1 MVKFVMDRF
10 NTEDLKEEKLEG
22 EVDEEITPS
31 DEVYPAE
38 VRVNRAQFSCSHV
51 KILVEKR
58 HELEISPEFQRNN
71 VWKSSQMS
79 ELVESILMGIPIPVI
94 YLFEDRDGNKQ
105 IVDGKQRITTIIDF
119 QDDKFTLNGL
129 HVMPSYNWKK
139 FSTLPPKMRG
149 AFEDYQLSFYI
160 IQPPTPE
167 RVKYDIFDRVNRGGT
182 QLTHQE
188 MREALYMGK
197 ATDMLKYLREENG
210 SFLKATGNS
219 IPEKRKKDTY
229 LILRSVSFML
239 LWGFSDRVKK
249 LNNGKDISYKSDID
263 DFLASTMIFL
273 NNKADEGL
281 IKDLEHRFLSSM
293 DYIYDIMGS
302 DGFRFAHEEGSSRRP
317 ISMPLFETL
326 TYIFSFPIVNKD
338 PQKTKK
344 LVNKK
349 KKDWDMSGS
358 FNGSNVDSVTKVVER
373 KGLIDDILNE
383 L

>member
-1 MVKFVMDRF
+1 MDKF

-22 EVDEEITPS
+22 EVDEENSSS

-129 HVMPSYNWKK
+129 HVMPSFNGKK

-197 ATDMLKYLREENG
+197 ATEMLKYLRMENG

-239 LWGFSDRVKK
+239 LWGFSERVKK
-249 LNNGKDISYKSDID
+249 LNNEKDISYKSDID

-273 NNKADEGL
+273 NNKADDGL

-317 ISMPLFETL
+317 VSMPLFETL
-326 TYIFSFPIVNKD
+326 TYVFSFPVVNKN
-338 PQKTKK
+338 PLRTKQI
-344 LVNKK
+344 VSNK

-373 KGLIDDILNE
+373 KELIDEILNE
-383 L
+383 LYDYA

>member
-1 MVKFVMDRF
+1 MDRF
-10 NTEDLKEEKLEG
+10 NTEDLEEKLEG

-129 HVMPSYNWKK
+129 HVMPSFNGKK

-197 ATDMLKYLREENG
+197 ATEMLKYLRMENG

-239 LWGFSDRVKK
+239 LWGFSERVKK

-273 NNKADEGL
+273 NNKADDGL

-317 ISMPLFETL
+317 VSMPLFETL
-326 TYIFSFPIVNKD
+326 TYVFSFPVVNKN
-338 PQKTKK
+338 PLRTKQI
-344 LVNKK
+344 VSNK

-373 KGLIDDILNE
+373 KELIDEILNE
-383 L
+383 LYNYA

>member
-1 MVKFVMDRF
+1 MDKF

-22 EVDEEITPS
+22 EVDEENSSS

-129 HVMPSYNWKK
+129 HVMPSFNGKK

-197 ATDMLKYLREENG
+197 ATEMLKYLRMENG

-239 LWGFSDRVKK
+239 LWGFSERVKK

-273 NNKADEGL
+273 NNKADDGL

-317 ISMPLFETL
+317 VSMPLFETL
-326 TYIFSFPIVNKD
+326 TYVFSFPVVNKN
-338 PQKTKK
+338 PLRTKQI
-344 LVNKK
+344 VSIK
-349 KKDWDMSGS
+349 KKDRDMSGS

-373 KGLIDDILNE
+373 KELIDEILNE
-383 L
+383 LYNYA

>member
-1 MVKFVMDRF
+1 MDKF

-22 EVDEEITPS
+22 EVDEENSSS

-129 HVMPSYNWKK
+129 HVMPSFNGKK

-197 ATDMLKYLREENG
+197 ATEMLKYLRMENG

-239 LWGFSDRVKK
+239 LWGFSERVKK

-273 NNKADEGL
+273 NNKADDGL

-317 ISMPLFETL
+317 VSMPLFETL
-326 TYIFSFPIVNKD
+326 TYVFSFPIVNKN
-338 PQKTKK
+338 PLRTKQK
-344 LVNKK
+344 VSNK

-373 KGLIDDILNE
+373 KELIDEILNE
-383 L
+383 LYDNA

>member
-1 MVKFVMDRF
+1 MDKF

-22 EVDEEITPS
+22 EVDEENSSS

-129 HVMPSYNWKK
+129 HVMPSFNGKK

-197 ATDMLKYLREENG
+197 ATEMLKYLRMENG

-239 LWGFSDRVKK
+239 LWGFSERVKK

-273 NNKADEGL
+273 NNKADDGL

-317 ISMPLFETL
+317 VSMPLFETL
-326 TYIFSFPIVNKD
+326 TYVFSFPVVNKN
-338 PQKTKK
+338 PLRTKQI
-344 LVNKK
+344 VSIK

-373 KGLIDDILNE
+373 KELIDEILNE
-383 L
+383 LYNYA

>member
-1 MVKFVMDRF
+1 MDRF

-129 HVMPSYNWKK
+129 HVMPSYNGKK

-239 LWGFSDRVKK
+239 LWAFSDRVKK

-273 NNKADEGL
+273 NNKADEAL

-326 TYIFSFPIVNKD
+326 TYVFSFPIVNKD
-338 PQKTKK
+338 PLKTKK

>member
-1 MVKFVMDRF
+1 MDKF

-22 EVDEEITPS
+22 EVDEENSSS

-129 HVMPSYNWKK
+129 HVMPSFNGKK

-197 ATDMLKYLREENG
+197 ATEMLKYLRMENG

-239 LWGFSDRVKK
+239 LWGFSERVKK

-273 NNKADEGL
+273 NNKADDGL

-302 DGFRFAHEEGSSRRP
+302 DGFRFAHEDGSSRRP

-326 TYIFSFPIVNKD
+326 TYVFSFPVVNKN
-338 PQKTKK
+338 PLRTKQI
-344 LVNKK
+344 VSNK

-373 KGLIDDILNE
+373 KQLIDEILNE
-383 L
+383 LYDYA

>member
-1 MVKFVMDRF
+1 MDKF

-22 EVDEEITPS
+22 EVDEENSSS

-94 YLFEDRDGNKQ
+94 YLFEDRNGNKQ

-129 HVMPSYNWKK
+129 HVMPSFNGKR

-197 ATDMLKYLREENG
+197 ATEMLKYLRMENG

-239 LWGFSDRVKK
+239 LWGFSERVKK

-273 NNKADEGL
+273 NSKADDGL

-317 ISMPLFETL
+317 VSMPLFETL
-326 TYIFSFPIVNKD
+326 TYVFSFPVVNKN
-338 PQKTKK
+338 PLRTKQI
-344 LVNKK
+344 VSNK

-373 KGLIDDILNE
+373 KELIDEILNE
-383 L
+383 LYDYA

>member
-1 MVKFVMDRF
+1 MDKF

-22 EVDEEITPS
+22 EVDEENSSS

-129 HVMPSYNWKK
+129 HVMPSFNGKK

-197 ATDMLKYLREENG
+197 ATEMLKYLRMENG

-239 LWGFSDRVKK
+239 LWGFSERVKK

-273 NNKADEGL
+273 NNKADDGL

-302 DGFRFAHEEGSSRRP
+302 DGFRFAHEDGSSRRP

-326 TYIFSFPIVNKD
+326 TYVFSFPVVNKN
-338 PQKTKK
+338 PLRTKQI
-344 LVNKK
+344 VSNK

-373 KGLIDDILNE
+373 KELIDEILNE
-383 L
+383 LYDYA

>member
-1 MVKFVMDRF
+1 MDKF

-22 EVDEEITPS
+22 EVDEENSSS

-71 VWKSSQMS
+71 VWNSSQMS

-129 HVMPSYNWKK
+129 HVMTSFNGKK

-197 ATDMLKYLREENG
+197 ATEMLKYLRMENG

-239 LWGFSDRVKK
+239 LWGFSERVKK

-273 NNKADEGL
+273 NNKADDGL

-317 ISMPLFETL
+317 VSMPLFETL
-326 TYIFSFPIVNKD
+326 TYVFSFPVVNKN
-338 PQKTKK
+338 PLRTKQI
-344 LVNKK
+344 VSNK

-373 KGLIDDILNE
+373 KELIDEILNE
-383 L
+383 LYDYA

>member
-1 MVKFVMDRF
+1 MDKF

-22 EVDEEITPS
+22 EVDEENSSS

-129 HVMPSYNWKK
+129 HVMPSFNGKK

-197 ATDMLKYLREENG
+197 ATEMLKYLRMENG

-239 LWGFSDRVKK
+239 LWGFSERVKK

-273 NNKADEGL
+273 NNKADDGL

-317 ISMPLFETL
+317 VSMPLFETL
-326 TYIFSFPIVNKD
+326 TYVFSFPIVNKN
-338 PQKTKK
+338 PLRTKQKIS
-344 LVNKK
+344 NK

-373 KGLIDDILNE
+373 KELIDEILNE
-383 L
+383 LYDNA

>member
-1 MVKFVMDRF
+1 MDRF

-22 EVDEEITPS
+22 ELDEEITPS

-129 HVMPSYNWKK
+129 HVMPSYNGKK

-326 TYIFSFPIVNKD
+326 TYVFSFPIVNKD
-338 PQKTKK
+338 PLKTKK

>member
-1 MVKFVMDRF
+1 MDRF
-10 NTEDLKEEKLEG
+10 NTEDLEEKLEG

-129 HVMPSYNWKK
+129 HVMPSYNGKK

-197 ATDMLKYLREENG
+197 ATEMLKYLRMENG

-239 LWGFSDRVKK
+239 LWGFSERVKK

-273 NNKADEGL
+273 NNKADDGL

-302 DGFRFAHEEGSSRRP
+302 DGFRFAHEYGSSRRP
-317 ISMPLFETL
+317 VSMPLFETL
-326 TYIFSFPIVNKD
+326 TYVFSFPVVNKN
-338 PQKTKK
+338 PLRTKQI
-344 LVNKK
+344 VSNK

-373 KGLIDDILNE
+373 KELIDEILNE
-383 L
+383 LYDYA

>member
-1 MVKFVMDRF
+1 MDKL

-22 EVDEEITPS
+22 EVDEENSSS

-129 HVMPSYNWKK
+129 HVMPSFNGKK

-197 ATDMLKYLREENG
+197 ATEMLKYLRMENG

-239 LWGFSDRVKK
+239 LWGFSERVKK

-273 NNKADEGL
+273 NNKADDGL

-302 DGFRFAHEEGSSRRP
+302 DGFRFAHEKGSSRRP
-317 ISMPLFETL
+317 VSMPLFETL
-326 TYIFSFPIVNKD
+326 TYVFSFPVVNKN
-338 PQKTKK
+338 PLRTKQI
-344 LVNKK
+344 VSNK

-373 KGLIDDILNE
+373 KELIDEILNE
-383 L
+383 LYNYA

>member
-1 MVKFVMDRF
+1 MDRF

-129 HVMPSYNWKK
+129 HVMPSYNGKK

-263 DFLASTMIFL
+263 DFLASMMIFL

-326 TYIFSFPIVNKD
+326 TYVFSFPIVNKD
-338 PQKTKK
+338 PLKTKK

>member
-1 MVKFVMDRF
+1 MDRF

-129 HVMPSYNWKK
+129 HVMPSYNGKK

-160 IQPPTPE
+160 IQ
-167 RVKYDIFDRVNRGGT
+167 RKRSIFR
-182 QLTHQE
+182 L
-188 MREALYMGK
+188 
-197 ATDMLKYLREENG
+197 
-210 SFLKATGNS
+210 
-219 IPEKRKKDTY
+219 DTN
-229 LILRSVSFML
+229 
-239 LWGFSDRVKK
+239 
-249 LNNGKDISYKSDID
+249 LNI
-263 DFLASTMIFL
+263 
-273 NNKADEGL
+273 
-281 IKDLEHRFLSSM
+281 
-293 DYIYDIMGS
+293 
-302 DGFRFAHEEGSSRRP
+302 
-317 ISMPLFETL
+317 
-326 TYIFSFPIVNKD
+326 
-338 PQKTKK
+338 
-344 LVNKK
+344 
-349 KKDWDMSGS
+349 
-358 FNGSNVDSVTKVVER
+358 
-373 KGLIDDILNE
+373 
-383 L
+383 

>member
-1 MVKFVMDRF
+1 MDKF

-22 EVDEEITPS
+22 EVDEENSSS

-129 HVMPSYNWKK
+129 HVMPSFNGKK

-197 ATDMLKYLREENG
+197 ATEMLKYLRMENG

-239 LWGFSDRVKK
+239 LWGFSERVKK

-273 NNKADEGL
+273 NNKADDGL

-317 ISMPLFETL
+317 VSMPLFETL
-326 TYIFSFPIVNKD
+326 TYVFSFPVVNKN
-338 PQKTKK
+338 PLRTNQI
-344 LVNKK
+344 VRIK

-373 KGLIDDILNE
+373 KELIDEILNE
-383 L
+383 LYNYA

>member
-1 MVKFVMDRF
+1 MDRF

-22 EVDEEITPS
+22 DVDEENTLS

-38 VRVNRAQFSCSHV
+38 VRVNKAQFSCSHV

-71 VWKSSQMS
+71 VWNSSQMS

-129 HVMPSYNWKK
+129 HVMPSYNGKK
-139 FSTLPPKMRG
+139 FSTLPSKMRG

-326 TYIFSFPIVNKD
+326 TYVFSFPIVNKD
-338 PQKTKK
+338 PLKTKK